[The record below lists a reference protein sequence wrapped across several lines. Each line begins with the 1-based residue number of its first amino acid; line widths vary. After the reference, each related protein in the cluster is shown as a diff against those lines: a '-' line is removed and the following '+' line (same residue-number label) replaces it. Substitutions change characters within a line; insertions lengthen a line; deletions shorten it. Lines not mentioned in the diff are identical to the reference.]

1 MKGQFLLFVYVPYNK
16 TKQFL
21 IYRKFQLVDLEGSRL
36 VPPPPPRITYVLLKE
51 GDYVGVIP
59 SIHIVGPNIES

>member
-36 VPPPPPRITYVLLKE
+36 VPPPQDNIRFVKGGGLRWSNSINTYCR
-51 GDYVGVIP
+51 P
-59 SIHIVGPNIES
+59 